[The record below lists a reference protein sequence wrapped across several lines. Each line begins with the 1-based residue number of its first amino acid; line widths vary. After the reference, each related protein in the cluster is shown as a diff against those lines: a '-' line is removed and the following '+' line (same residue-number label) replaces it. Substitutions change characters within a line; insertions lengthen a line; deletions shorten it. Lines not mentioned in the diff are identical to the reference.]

1 MAALTAAR
9 NTTQMAD
16 IPRSPISYKQKGST
30 TIYQGSLVVLNAGY
44 AAPGTAATSL
54 IAVGRAKKTS
64 VNSGA
69 DGAVE
74 VEVEEGIFKWANAGG
89 DPILAANVGATVY
102 ITDDQTVNITA
113 TGKSAAGKCVRLDS
127 DGAWVKTVL

>member
-9 NTTQMAD
+9 NTPQLMDVQRAPMT
-16 IPRSPISYKQKGST
+16 YKQKGST

-44 AAPGTAATSL
+44 AAPGSTATGL
-54 IAVGRAKKTS
+54 IAVGRAKTTS

-74 VEVEEGIFKWANAGG
+74 IEVDEGIFKWANAGG
-89 DPILAANVGATVY
+89 DALVAADVGALAY
-102 ITDDQTVNITA
+102 ITDDQTVNKTA
-113 TGKSAAGKCVRLDS
+113 TGKSAAGRLYRIDS
-127 DGAWVKTVL
+127 DGVWVRTAL